1 MPSKNKPRYVEFKGE
16 HPYFVSGECYTHKEY
31 SDWTQQ
37 NHEDGGVMRATIK
50 GRLYGEA
57 FCEPKHLTPKR
68 QFIFDPDTSRKGYTK
83 ERRERVKRQPRLE
96 SKSERLSQ
104 SWLGVKL

>member
-37 NHEDGGVMRATIK
+37 NMKMAG
-50 GRLYGEA
+50 
-57 FCEPKHLTPKR
+57 
-68 QFIFDPDTSRKGYTK
+68 
-83 ERRERVKRQPRLE
+83 
-96 SKSERLSQ
+96 
-104 SWLGVKL
+104 

>member
-37 NHEDGGVMRATIK
+37 NHEDGGKKKYNELEPMESFFSKIETH
-50 GRLYGEA
+50 LYQQAFGE
-57 FCEPKHLTPKR
+57 
-68 QFIFDPDTSRKGYTK
+68 
-83 ERRERVKRQPRLE
+83 
-96 SKSERLSQ
+96 
-104 SWLGVKL
+104 